1 MSPDGAP
8 SLVWV
13 NTGMNAV
20 VGVPVAV
27 VGVPVAVVVPS
38 ADRVVL
44 VIMLS
49 VPVSENVE
57 SVLSGEELESE
68 DGVAGSEIDTSESVL
83 GPGIVM
89 LLVLVMEL
97 VLIVVLGVVVSG
109 TVGSSLPT
117 VSRSGLLD
125 GAVLAVGPAALLKSG
140 NASEPAVLTA
150 LLKVVKTVVLVST
163 AVESKPALGKSPV
176 SLVLIM

>member
-13 NTGMNAV
+13 NTGIDAV
-20 VGVPVAV
+20 VGAPVDV

-49 VPVSENVE
+49 VPVSEKVA
-57 SVLSGEELESE
+57 SVLSGEEVESE
-68 DGVAGSEIDTSESVL
+68 DGVTGSEIDTSESVL
-83 GPGIVM
+83 GPGIVK
-89 LLVLVMEL
+89 LLVLVEL
-97 VLIVVLGVVVSG
+97 MLIVVLVVSG
-109 TVGSSLPT
+109 TVGTSLPT

-140 NASEPAVLTA
+140 NASEPAVITV
-150 LLKVVKTVVLVST
+150 LLKVVKTVVLVSI
-163 AVESKPALGKSPV
+163 AVESKPALEKSPV